1 LEVAGTRPAGPAVR
15 WNWRHARLLGG
26 LGLMVACAAAASLLA
41 IPARALID
49 PESLREAVMAADD
62 RSVIELWN
70 MLSTSGVARPPT
82 PEEMS
87 LQRTFFLRRYL
98 TAGLVAVGVI
108 GVLAML
114 ASGCAAALGRKRR
127 R

>member
-1 LEVAGTRPAGPAVR
+1 
-15 WNWRHARLLGG
+15 
-26 LGLMVACAAAASLLA
+26 
-41 IPARALID
+41 
-49 PESLREAVMAADD
+49 
-62 RSVIELWN
+62 
-70 MLSTSGVARPPT
+70 
-82 PEEMS
+82 MS